1 MTDPTIRD
9 TWQEGGAYDRYIGR
23 WSQGIAALFLSW
35 LEIPAGRRWLDV
47 GCGTGALCAAI
58 LQHAA
63 PAMLTGLE
71 PSEGFLSVA
80 RQHLPASV
88 RLCGGSA
95 ASIPLQD
102 GEVDA
107 VVSGLVLN
115 FVPDVPRALAEMARV
130 AATGGTVAAY
140 VWDYAEGMEMLRQFW
155 DVAADL
161 DPDAVQL
168 HEGTR
173 FKLCRRDALRSAF
186 EEAGLSDVVVAPLV
200 IAMSF
205 TSFEDYWQPFLGAQG
220 PAPAYVAS
228 LPEERR
234 IRLRDALRAR
244 LPVGSDGALVLR
256 GRAWAVRGTAQQGG
270 RASGQADGPR

>member
-1 MTDPTIRD
+1 MTEPSIGD
-9 TWQEGGAYDRYIGR
+9 TWEQGDAYDRYIGR
-23 WSQGIAALFLSW
+23 WSVRLAPSFLSW
-35 LEIPAGRRWLDV
+35 LGIPPGRRWLDV

-58 LQHAA
+58 LRQRS
-63 PAMLTGLE
+63 PATLTGVD

-88 RLCGGSA
+88 RLCVGSA

-107 VVSGLVLN
+107 VVSALVLN

-130 AATGGTVAAY
+130 AVPGGTVAAF
-140 VWDYAEGMEMLRQFW
+140 VWDYAEGMEMLRLFW
-155 DVAADL
+155 DAAADL
-161 DPDAVQL
+161 DPDAGPL
-168 HEGTR
+168 HEGRR
-173 FKLCRRDALRSAF
+173 FGLCRPAALQSAF
-186 EEAGLSDVVVAPLV
+186 EQAGFSDVATASLE
-200 IAMSF
+200 IATPF

-234 IRLRDALRAR
+234 TRLREALRAR
-244 LPVGSDGALVLR
+244 LPIGSDGVLALR
-256 GRAWAVRGTAQQGG
+256 ARAWAVRATTQRPA
-270 RASGQADGPR
+270 